1 MKKFITG
8 VVLFSIPFFSSAEIK
23 FVSEVLV
30 GQSQNEFYSSIQG
43 DGIGTNYSSSLSSDS
58 FALRF
63 SVKFTDN
70 LSFEL
75 AKHDHGSVV
84 NQITIRVPQ
93 QIPGNCCLGPEYDN
107 IYEAQIPIETNSLR
121 VGLKGELEII
131 TDLSISARLGIAYW
145 GYGDAN
151 PQQLSNIG
159 SSGNSGESGNDIYY
173 AVGAEYKFTEN
184 FYLGVEY
191 SLLSIH
197 KASGNGDYD
206 VSGYYDHGIKDL
218 SLILGW
224 EF

>member
-8 VVLFSIPFFSSAEIK
+8 LVLFLIPFLSSAEIK
-23 FVSEVLV
+23 FFSEVLV

-43 DGIGTNYSSSLSSDS
+43 DGIEKNYSSSLSSDS
-58 FALRF
+58 FAFRF
-63 SVKFTDN
+63 GIKFTDN

-93 QIPGNCCLGPEYDN
+93 QIPGSCCLGPEYDN
-107 IYEAQIPIETNSLR
+107 IYEARIPIETNSLR
-121 VGLKGELEII
+121 LGVKGELELI
-131 TDLSISARLGIAYW
+131 TDLSINARLGIAYW
-145 GYGDAN
+145 EYGDAN

-184 FYLGVEY
+184 LYLGVEY

-197 KASGNGDYD
+197 KGSANSNYD
-206 VSGYYDHGIKDL
+206 VSGYYDHDVKDL